1 MWWRRDDDLY
11 HNFVFRLTFKAK
23 MFGESREAKST
34 IWKSHQRLLTCCYS
48 NRVSQRLEKSS
59 HPTVHMRVKVNICS
73 LIEIMSFFC
82 DSQFRKQMPYTK
94 EDTCSPCNQGQL
106 LCYWWSFCEANVSV
120 FCLADILRTRRQKKT
135 DWGHQVEVIRKPKQ
149 IKVAFFFSF
158 QFSY

>member
-1 MWWRRDDDLY
+1 MTTMICIITLCSGWHSRPKCLAK
-11 HNFVFRLTFKAK
+11 VKEQKAQSENSIK
-23 MFGESREAKST
+23 GFELVA
-34 IWKSHQRLLTCCYS
+34 
-48 NRVSQRLEKSS
+48 RVSQRLEKSS

-106 LCYWWSFCEANVSV
+106 LCYWWSFCAANVSV

>member
-1 MWWRRDDDLY
+1 
-11 HNFVFRLTFKAK
+11 
-23 MFGESREAKST
+23 
-34 IWKSHQRLLTCCYS
+34 
-48 NRVSQRLEKSS
+48 
-59 HPTVHMRVKVNICS
+59 MRVKVNICS

-94 EDTCSPCNQGQL
+94 QKKTHVLRVIKVN
-106 LCYWWSFCEANVSV
+106 CYVTDDLFCEANVSV